1 MKNKTHKNSQT
12 KIYIASLFC
21 VCIIGFSACTNPIKV
36 KDSKET
42 IVLESDNK
50 AGIISNVDNE
60 FLESAAETNLNEIE
74 LGKLAENNG
83 TFAELKELGLMMA
96 KDHSK
101 AMVALQD
108 LAEKKQITLPTTITE
123 TDAKTNKKLSA
134 KPGKVFDAEFCKTL
148 IEAHNEAIGKFEKA
162 ANEATDADIK
172 SWAMS
177 MIPILQNHLDLT
189 IACQKMC
196 EKNN

>member
-1 MKNKTHKNSQT
+1 MNNKTNKNNLA
-12 KIYIASLFC
+12 KIYFASL
-21 VCIIGFSACTNPIKV
+21 VCTFIIAFSACTNPIKV

-50 AGIISNVDNE
+50 TGIINTTDKA

-83 TFAELKELGLMMA
+83 TIEEVKQLGVMMQ

-101 AMVALQD
+101 AMVDLQN
-108 LAEKKQITLPTTITE
+108 LADKKQITLPSSITE
-123 TDAKTNKKLSA
+123 NDAKANKKLST
-134 KPGKVFDAEFCKTL
+134 KPSKTFDNEFCKAL

-162 ANEATDADIK
+162 ANEAADADIK

-189 IACQKMC
+189 IECQRKC
-196 EKNN
+196 EKK